1 MLNGTAKSLNLRLR
15 SRGNGHPNRHAYPA
29 PLFRDT
35 RGAALELHVRVGATV
50 VFINHDAEAHE
61 IVTDGKDAFAS
72 GAIDPHADWKHT
84 FAKAGRYAL
93 YCDYHPYMKA
103 MVVVE

>member
-1 MLNGTAKSLNLRLR
+1 VKA
-15 SRGNGHPNRHAYPA
+15 
-29 PLFRDT
+29 
-35 RGAALELHVRVGATV
+35 GATV

-72 GAIDPHADWKHT
+72 GAIDPHADFKHT